1 MTRIVFL
8 IFTILLG
15 MPVLVHS
22 QLAEKLDSIIENS
35 MDSMAFPGAQ
45 LYIYHHDSVLH
56 HKSYGYHSYDKK
68 RQVDN
73 HHLYDLASITKV
85 SSGLPLLM
93 KMMDKGMFD
102 LDKPAGEY
110 VHDWQQSNKSS
121 LTFREILAH
130 QSGLIPYLVFWKET
144 IKDDG
149 SFHRKTFKH
158 KQSKR
163 FPIAVHDSL
172 FLHKKYERKMK
183 NQIKETTLGQKE
195 YKYSGLSFLRMPEFI
210 SNRLNSNFEQQLYVN
225 IYSPLG
231 IDRLTYNPLDK
242 FPLTEIVPTEID
254 TVFRN
259 KLVHGYVH
267 DEAAAMLG
275 GISCNAGLFGNAESV
290 GKLFQMY
297 LNDGRWNDKQII
309 SKETIDEFT
318 SYQFPENN
326 NRRGLG
332 FDKPLLE
339 YHADKSYVA
348 KSASTES
355 FGHSGFTGTFVWAD
369 PEYDLVFVLLTNR
382 VYPYRSQ
389 RKLYSMNIR
398 PKLHQVVYDWIIK
411 GGQ

>member
-1 MTRIVFL
+1 
-8 IFTILLG
+8 
-15 MPVLVHS
+15 
-22 QLAEKLDSIIENS
+22 
-35 MDSMAFPGAQ
+35 MAFPGAQ
-45 LYIYHHDSVLH
+45 LYIYHNDSVLH

-68 RQVDN
+68 RKVEK
-73 HHLYDLASITKV
+73 HHLYDLASVTKV

-93 KMMDKGMFD
+93 KMKDNEMFD

-110 VHDWQQSNKSS
+110 VYDWQQSNKSS

-130 QSGLIPYLVFWKET
+130 QSGLIPYLVFWEET
-144 IKDDG
+144 INDDG
-149 SFHRKTFKH
+149 TFNRKTFKH

-163 FPIAVHDSL
+163 YPVVINDSL
-172 FLHKKYERKMK
+172 FLHKKYGKKMK
-183 NQIKETTLGQKE
+183 DQIRETALEQKA

-210 SNRLNSNFEQQLYVN
+210 SEALNANFEQQLYVN
-225 IYSPLG
+225 IYEPLG

-242 FPLTEIVPTEID
+242 FPLTEIGPTEID
-254 TVFRN
+254 TLFRN

-297 LNDGRWNDKQII
+297 LNDGKWNGKQII
-309 SKETIDEFT
+309 SKETIREFT
-318 SYQFPENN
+318 RYQFPEND

-339 YHADKSYVA
+339 YDADKSYVA
-348 KSASTES
+348 KSASAES

-369 PEYDLVFVLLTNR
+369 PAYDVVFVLLTNR
-382 VYPYRSQ
+382 VHPFRSH
-389 RKLYSMNIR
+389 RKLYTMNIR
-398 PKLHQVVYDWIIK
+398 PKLHQVVYNWHSDK
-411 GGQ
+411 NN